1 MKILLINFWGVMRK
15 LVFIFICLL
24 LTNTFIYSQAERVRM
39 YLKQISLG
47 KIDEARRALPDLLA
61 DYPDDPAVMML
72 HGAVLEDINKSILI
86 FERLVK
92 KYPMNE
98 FSNDAWWKII
108 QYYALKGDTTRA
120 RQELDNLR
128 KNFPNSSY
136 IIPANDLVK
145 MAISLFKSGTKPVQT
160 AKVTEESSVTE
171 SKDKKTQTVKPDD
184 IEEEEDEK
192 VSYGLQVGVYSTME
206 SAKAEVERFKKMRLR
221 AEIITKKLDKNIMY
235 AVIIGDYATREAAET
250 AKNIVS
256 PQCGCD
262 PLIFVK

>member
-1 MKILLINFWGVMRK
+1 MRK
-15 LVFIFICLL
+15 LIIFFICLL
-24 LTNTFIYSQAERVRM
+24 LANNFTYSQAERVRV

-72 HGAVLEDINKSILI
+72 HGAVLEDIHKSILI

-136 IIPANDLVK
+136 IVPANDLVK
-145 MAISLFKSGTKPVQT
+145 MATSLFKSGTKPVQT
-160 AKVTEESSVTE
+160 SKVTEEGSVAE
-171 SKDKKTQTVKPDD
+171 NNDKKTQPVKPAD
-184 IEEEEDEK
+184 IEEDDEDEK

-221 AEIITKKLDKNIMY
+221 AEIITKKVDKNTMY

>member
-1 MKILLINFWGVMRK
+1 MRK
-15 LVFIFICLL
+15 FILIFTCLVFF
-24 LTNTFIYSQAERVRM
+24 NTFAYSQAERVRVF
-39 YLKQISLG
+39 LKQISLG
-47 KIDEARRALPDLLA
+47 KMDEARRALPDLLA

-72 HGAVLEDINKSILI
+72 HGSVLEDVNKSILI

-108 QYYALKGDTTRA
+108 QYYSLKGDTTRA

-128 KNFPNSSY
+128 KNFPNSAF

-145 MAISLFKSGTKPVQT
+145 MAASVFRSGTKPLLTSKVQD
-160 AKVTEESSVTE
+160 ENIISE
-171 SKDKKTQTVKPDD
+171 SKDKGTQTSKTPVIEDD
-184 IEEEEDEK
+184 DDEDK
-192 VSYGLQVGVYSTME
+192 VTYGLQVGVYSTME

-221 AEIITKKLDKNIMY
+221 AEIITKKVDKNTMY
-235 AVIIGDYATREAAET
+235 AVIIGDYATREAAEA

>member
-1 MKILLINFWGVMRK
+1 MRK
-15 LVFIFICLL
+15 LILISICLL
-24 LTNTFIYSQAERVRM
+24 FSFDFTYSQAERVRV
-39 YLKQISLG
+39 YLKQISWG

-92 KYPMNE
+92 RYPMNE

-108 QYYALKGDTTRA
+108 QYYTLKGDTTRA
-120 RQELDNLR
+120 RQELDNLK
-128 KNFPNSSY
+128 KNFPSSIY

-145 MAISLFKSGTKPVQT
+145 TATSLFKSGTKPVQPIKI
-160 AKVTEESSVTE
+160 AEENNPNE
-171 SKDKKTQTVKPDD
+171 IEDKKTQTVKPSDLEDD
-184 IEEEEDEK
+184 DEDEK
-192 VSYGLQVGVYSTME
+192 VSYGLQVGVYSTIE
-206 SAKAEVERFKKMRLR
+206 SARAEVERFRKMRLR
-221 AEIITKKLDKNIMY
+221 AEIVTKKVDKNTMY

-250 AKNIVS
+250 AKNIVA

-262 PLIFVK
+262 PIIFVK

>member
-1 MKILLINFWGVMRK
+1 MRKIILL
-15 LVFIFICLL
+15 FICLL
-24 LTNTFIYSQAERVRM
+24 ITNCFAYSQAERVRV

-47 KIDEARRALPDLLA
+47 KMDEARKALPDLLA

-72 HGAVLEDINKSILI
+72 HGSVLEDINKSILI

-92 KYPMNE
+92 KFPMNE

-108 QYYALKGDTTRA
+108 QYYSLKGDTTRA
-120 RQELDNLR
+120 RQELENMK
-128 KNFPNSSY
+128 KNFPNSNY
-136 IIPANDLVK
+136 IIPASDLVK
-145 MAISLFKSGTKPVQT
+145 MTISMFKSGVKPIQQ
-160 AKVTEESSVTE
+160 AKVSEDNPVIQN
-171 SKDKKTQTVKPDD
+171 KDKKIQAEKSTD
-184 IEEEEDEK
+184 IEEDEDDDK

-206 SAKAEVERFKKMRLR
+206 SAKAEVERFKKLRLR
-221 AEIITKKLDKNIMY
+221 AEILTKKVDKNTMY
-235 AVIIGDYATREAAET
+235 AVIIGDYATREAAEA